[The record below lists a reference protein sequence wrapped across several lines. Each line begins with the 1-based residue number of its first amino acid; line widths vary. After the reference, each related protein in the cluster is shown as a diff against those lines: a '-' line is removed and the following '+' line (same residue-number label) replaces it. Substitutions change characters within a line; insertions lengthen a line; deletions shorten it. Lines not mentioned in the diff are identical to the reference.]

1 MAGASSPNGMLIDA
15 LPYYD
20 QGYDDPGARE
30 HAVALI
36 QEEMMLY
43 KPTNDYLKHFPLPD
57 DKYETPLLKKEMDRL
72 LSGQAMDTISMK
84 RYELPEPAAGLKT
97 DVDAWRLSV
106 ENSQAQVVIQ
116 LIVIPYH

>member
-1 MAGASSPNGMLIDA
+1 MLIDA

-20 QGYDDPGARE
+20 QGYDDPGARD

-43 KPTNDYLKHFPLPD
+43 KPTKDYLQHFPLPD
-57 DKYETPLLKKEMDRL
+57 DKFETQILKNEMDRMTN
-72 LSGQAMDTISMK
+72 SQPMESINMK
-84 RYELPEPAAGLKT
+84 RYELPEPATGLRT

-106 ENSQAQVVIQ
+106 ENSQAQ
-116 LIVIPYH
+116 